1 MSWGKAGDNPE
12 GPLGR
17 PLFCRG
23 HPTLFVAGFSVYTA
37 VIARHRV
44 RLSVLETGGPIVPD
58 IPADDLGSVPTWY
71 FAVGGLETRQSR
83 LQFNKAIELRRLT
96 GYPSPKDLVA
106 GLRCLATAGLMAH
119 YSETQIQHELVFDGS
134 VFDGYEDIVQT
145 AGVVVAALRIRTKA
159 DVFSPAVCERSW
171 QALSGDPARAFRVDQ
186 VMLDHAMS
194 SSSLIGTDDV
204 EWVARALGPLYD
216 LTTNEKTRDER
227 VATAV
232 EAICSY
238 LHAGTYRMMA
248 AQLWVGVEA
257 LFNVEH
263 ETSYRVSAM
272 IARFLAAHGTACRD
286 LAKQVR
292 KLYGERSKAV
302 HGQKV
307 SEDVLREHI
316 GKVRSLLAQLLT
328 RVVERGLPKR
338 EELDD
343 MLFVPDPS

>member
-1 MSWGKAGDNPE
+1 V
-12 GPLGR
+12 
-17 PLFCRG
+17 
-23 HPTLFVAGFSVYTA
+23 T
-37 VIARHRV
+37 
-44 RLSVLETGGPIVPD
+44 VPD
-58 IPADDLGSVPTWY
+58 IPADDLDSVPRWY
-71 FAVGGLETRQSR
+71 FAVGGLETRQSH
-83 LQFNKAIELRRLT
+83 LPVNKAIELRRLT
-96 GYPSPKDLVA
+96 GYPRPEGLVA
-106 GLRCLATAGLMAH
+106 GLRCLTTAGLMAH
-119 YSETQIQHELVFDGS
+119 YSETQIQHELVFDATR
-134 VFDGYEDIVQT
+134 FDGYEDIVRT

-171 QALSGDPARAFRVDQ
+171 QALSGDPVRAFRVDQ
-186 VMLDHAMS
+186 VMLDHSMGS
-194 SSSLIGTDDV
+194 PSLIIADDV
-204 EWVARALGPLYD
+204 EWVARALGPLYN
-216 LTTNEKTRDER
+216 LTTNRDSRDER

-248 AQLWVGVEA
+248 AQLWAGVEA

-272 IARFLAAHGTACRD
+272 IARFLAPHGPGCRD

-302 HGQKV
+302 HGQKF
-307 SEDVLREHI
+307 SEDLLQEHI

-328 RVVERGLPKR
+328 RVVERGLPKK

-343 MLFVPDPS
+343 MLFVPDPQ